1 MWFFFAME
9 NVWFLFFCFLW
20 RLCEIFVHICMWC
33 AQILFFFFMSMGPYQ
48 KKKKKKKRRV
58 GNADWWRSGCERLI
72 LAMQNEKLWPGFCST
87 FPYFYPDCFLSAFFG
102 YDSWRVS
109 IDWFFARSYLYTE
122 HEGAAHFHV
131 MLRNTDRKMF
141 VILSVKSCS
150 TIRNPGLKLREKQ
163 NCQGIWCRKF
173 SIPGDLGKR
182 EAGCVYIN

>member
-72 LAMQNEKLWPGFCST
+72 LAMQNEKIVARVLFDLSIST
-87 FPYFYPDCFLSAFFG
+87 PIVSYPLFLAMTAG
-102 YDSWRVS
+102 ECRS
-109 IDWFFARSYLYTE
+109 IDFSPALIFTPSTKELRIFTLCWGILTE
-122 HEGAAHFHV
+122 
-131 MLRNTDRKMF
+131 KCS
-141 VILSVKSCS
+141 LSSVL
-150 TIRNPGLKLREKQ
+150 NLLQ
-163 NCQGIWCRKF
+163 
-173 SIPGDLGKR
+173 L
-182 EAGCVYIN
+182 